1 MRRLLGSL
9 AAAAGPAALAAL
21 LWATAPPSASPEL
34 TQLLPISD
42 LIQAFPVLPR
52 PQPPALWLQR
62 LPQPLAAKLWRNK
75 AISWFQLWGE
85 HAGAPP
91 YLMLRGGAEL
101 DGLPHSLRLGNYRL
115 VAADALSLQSLQQG
129 LEGQNS
135 SELRCE
141 ALAGSP
147 PALFWQGEALAG
159 WLGSWSPLAEP
170 LRWGCLTLR
179 GDRFWGQVSTRPA
192 ALQAALQAPARRPSS
207 ILPDPI
213 VLRLQGRRMAPLL
226 QPLLDALSWPA
237 VLLPHRSWLLNS
249 PFQLELRRN
258 PEQSPYRASLWL
270 RLWPADRNRL
280 DVARLQRQLETQQA
294 PGWPISAEGPI
305 RRVQQPDGPV
315 QAGWRW
321 FPSGELLVVLGADVP
336 LASQPQPPS
345 GAVLREGL
353 QLSAAPAAMQQLQL
367 LPVGLPALW
376 GGLQQLDAEWQ
387 PAHQSGGPAQL
398 AGSLT
403 WPVAAEAGSP

>member
-1 MRRLLGSL
+1 MRRFVGSL
-9 AAAAGPAALAAL
+9 AAAAGPAGLAAL
-21 LWATAPPSASPEL
+21 LWATAPQSASPEL
-34 TQLLPISD
+34 KQLLPISD
-42 LIQAFPVLPR
+42 LIQAFPALPR

-62 LPQPLAAKLWRNK
+62 LPQPLAQQLWRNK

-101 DGLPHSLRLGNYRL
+101 DGLPHSLRLGDYRL
-115 VAADALSLQSLQQG
+115 VAADALSLKSLQQS
-129 LEGQNS
+129 LAGQS
-135 SELRCE
+135 RSELRCD

-159 WLGSWSPLAEP
+159 WLGSWAPLAEP
-170 LRWGCLTLR
+170 LRWGCLTLQ
-179 GDRFWGQVSTRPA
+179 GDRFWGQVSARPA
-192 ALQAALQAPARRPSS
+192 ALQTAASPADQLPSS
-207 ILPDPI
+207 VLPEPV
-213 VLRLQGRRMAPLL
+213 VLRLQGRRIAPLL

-249 PFQLELRRN
+249 PFQLELRGN
-258 PEQSPYRASLWL
+258 PDDSPYRASLWL
-270 RLWPADRNRL
+270 RLWPADRHRS

-294 PGWPISAEGPI
+294 PGWPISAAGPI
-305 RRVQQPDGPV
+305 RRIQQPDGPV

-321 FPSGELLVVLGADVP
+321 FPSGELLVVLGGDVP
-336 LASQPQPPS
+336 LASQPQTPS
-345 GAVLREGL
+345 AAVLREGL
-353 QLSAAPAAMQQLQL
+353 QLSAAPAALQQLEL

-376 GGLQQLDAEWQ
+376 GGLQQLDAEWKPAPQ
-387 PAHQSGGPAQL
+387 PGEPAQL

-403 WPVAAEAGSP
+403 WPVAAAAESP

>member
-1 MRRLLGSL
+1 
-9 AAAAGPAALAAL
+9 
-21 LWATAPPSASPEL
+21 
-34 TQLLPISD
+34 
-42 LIQAFPVLPR
+42 
-52 PQPPALWLQR
+52 
-62 LPQPLAAKLWRNK
+62 
-75 AISWFQLWGE
+75 
-85 HAGAPP
+85 
-91 YLMLRGGAEL
+91 MLRGGPEL

-207 ILPDPI
+207 ILPDPV
-213 VLRLQGRRMAPLL
+213 VLRLQGRRLAPLL

-237 VLLPHRSWLLNS
+237 VLLPHRSWLLNG

-270 RLWPADRNRL
+270 RLWPADRHRL

-315 QAGWRW
+315 QAGGRW

-376 GGLQQLDAEWQ
+376 GGLQQLDAEGSQRIKAVAPLSWRAR
-387 PAHQSGGPAQL
+387 AHL
-398 AGSLT
+398 ACGSRSRFTLT
-403 WPVAAEAGSP
+403 LLALAAFSSHGFLE